1 MVIFI
6 LLFQLPPNT
15 MHRHKTRHIILF
27 SLTLLLALGSIG
39 VYSYFFSQVRSKN
52 ESASL
57 MNQDVEIALSRQ
69 DQIQELKKT
78 LARTEIE
85 RQSIDSHFVE
95 NDNPTIFLESLEYLG
110 KQSGT
115 MFTLSSVLEVKEK
128 DKPSRLEAGFKA
140 SGSFAQIY
148 KLILLIE
155 NMPYEVEFKNVSLNA
170 GISQTESLWEING
183 IINLISFINTN

>member
-1 MVIFI
+1 
-6 LLFQLPPNT
+6 
-15 MHRHKTRHIILF
+15 
-27 SLTLLLALGSIG
+27 
-39 VYSYFFSQVRSKN
+39 
-52 ESASL
+52 